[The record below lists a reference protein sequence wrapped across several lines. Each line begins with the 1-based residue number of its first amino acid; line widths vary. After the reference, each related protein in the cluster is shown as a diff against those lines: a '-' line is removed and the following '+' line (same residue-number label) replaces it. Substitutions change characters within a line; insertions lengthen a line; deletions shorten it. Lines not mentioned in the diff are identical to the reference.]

1 MVCGDE
7 DAYYAATDTRM
18 ESYFRGLY
26 RSLNA
31 STVRVLEESL
41 RDILNILPDSMP
53 KEFRTVA
60 ENLLT
65 SYLHNLFTAAER
77 AKAEA
82 TGAEGENRFVREEAE
97 AMEAAMQVFLNV
109 TKDDNYRPTQAD
121 VETMISSRVLRDT
134 LQEIADAPEKWS
146 ALQEHFSAMSDP
158 MRASLDAA
166 MRDLLSAN
174 ETSPSYGEFAE
185 ICDLLRTLFGIGNK

>member
-1 MVCGDE
+1 
-7 DAYYAATDTRM
+7 M
-18 ESYFRGLY
+18 ESTGNGTY
-26 RSLNA
+26 RI
-31 STVRVLEESL
+31 TPEE
-41 RDILNILPDSMP
+41 
-53 KEFRTVA
+53 A
-60 ENLLT
+60 
-65 SYLHNLFTAAER
+65 YTAG
-77 AKAEA
+77 
-82 TGAEGENRFVREEAE
+82 TEGENRFVREEAE

-109 TKDDNYRPTQAD
+109 TKDENYRPTQAD

-134 LQEIADAPEKWS
+134 LQEIADTPEKWS

-158 MRASLDAA
+158 MRASPDTA